1 MPHQVLVIYTDGQMI
16 VDEELL
22 QSLDYDK
29 YLHYKYGFI
38 LCLFFSLFTNKAFKI
53 VSFLARLKEFI
64 DGLGFGTKD
73 ENDYLATMKGASFA
87 LEFIKKYFN
96 RG

>member
-1 MPHQVLVIYTDGQMI
+1 MDK
-16 VDEELL
+16 DLL
-22 QSLDYDK
+22 SNLAQDK

-38 LCLFFSLFTNKAFKI
+38 LYLFFSLFTNKGLQL
-53 VSFLARLKEFI
+53 VSLIAKTKEFI

-73 ENDYLATMKGASFA
+73 IEDYNATVAGAEYA
-87 LEFIKKYFN
+87 VVFIKENFN